1 MNNDRYLEELLV
13 KRQTQYINTK
23 SKFELINNEYKK
35 NGRLEFA
42 HNYYQT
48 KMLLKKEI
56 AALLVSKYFL
66 YKEENKHL
74 LSNEQGSA
82 IYNIYYLIHKNF
94 NTNVLE
100 LMSIEF
106 KYHDFDINDFVKI
119 LLQENVY
126 LFGDFLID
134 RGYIFKLDVKND
146 IVNYLNSDKH
156 LQKNQA
162 IINFFKNEKINDK
175 KVIIE
180 ILSQALSVSQKLLP
194 KNKYTDIA
202 IKFNN
207 IFPTVLTD
215 KAMKE
220 KDEMLKLFSNFASV
234 HFYYSNIL

>member
-1 MNNDRYLEELLV
+1 MNNNRYLEELLV

-48 KMLLKKEI
+48 KMLLKKDV
-56 AALLVSKYFL
+56 AALLACKYYL
-66 YKEENKHL
+66 YQEENKNL
-74 LSNEQGSA
+74 LSNEKASV
-82 IYNIYYLIHKNF
+82 IYNVYSLINKDF
-94 NTNVLE
+94 KTNVLE
-100 LMSIEF
+100 LMNIEL
-106 KYHDFDINDFVKI
+106 KYHDFDINEFVKI

-126 LFGDFLID
+126 LFGEFLID
-134 RGYIFKLDVKND
+134 RGFIFKLDVKND
-146 IVNYLNSDKH
+146 ILNYLNSDKH

-175 KVIIE
+175 KVVIE
-180 ILSQALSVSQKLLP
+180 VLSQALSVSQRLLP

-202 IKFNN
+202 IKFNT
-207 IFPTVLTD
+207 IFPSILTD

-220 KDEMLKLFSNFASV
+220 KNEMIKVFSNFAAI